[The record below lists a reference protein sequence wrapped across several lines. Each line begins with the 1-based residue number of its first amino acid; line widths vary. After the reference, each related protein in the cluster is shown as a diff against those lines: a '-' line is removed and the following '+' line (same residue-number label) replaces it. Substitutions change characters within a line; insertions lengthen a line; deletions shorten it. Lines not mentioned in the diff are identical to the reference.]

1 MRVGC
6 NPTALSSPRLSA
18 LTHCA
23 QADTLTELPI
33 SGEVY
38 KQIGSSAAGAVSI
51 VAAYDRATD
60 TVVGLTASSFV
71 TLSFDPPLVMFA
83 IQHNTAS
90 YASMVS
96 SRAFGVSLLRHNQA
110 EIATLFATTGPE
122 KTGKTEF
129 EQGKALHVPLIPDAL
144 AHVECLT
151 NQIFISGD
159 HAIVIGLVEEART
172 FEGKPLLYFARQ
184 YGTFCPL
191 D

>member
-1 MRVGC
+1 MVIV
-6 NPTALSSPRLSA
+6 SPFAR
-18 LTHCA
+18 
-23 QADTLTELPI
+23 P
-33 SGEVY
+33 GY
-38 KQIGSSAAGAVSI
+38 
-51 VAAYDRATD
+51 TD
-60 TVVGLTASSFV
+60 ST
-71 TLSFDPPLVMFA
+71 
-83 IQHNTAS
+83 TAS